1 MYIHKKT
8 PDLLKNSGSDF
19 NKVLLYITWH
29 VIHFMSI
36 IHRKTDLGNSLVNDK
51 KKENT
56 IHIMVCINVEN
67 QYINMTSDDG
77 VKTRNES

>member
-1 MYIHKKT
+1 
-8 PDLLKNSGSDF
+8 
-19 NKVLLYITWH
+19 
-29 VIHFMSI
+29 MSI